1 MNSKRFFV
9 VLIITA
15 ALTATLAATSVSG
28 GENNKA
34 YVDLPP
40 QAAGHASD
48 QGAVHSEAPSQAGAV
63 AAFDPPPNF
72 FYHFSSYSLSSP

>member
-15 ALTATLAATSVSG
+15 ALTATIAATSVSG
-28 GENNKA
+28 GESNKA
-34 YVDLPP
+34 YADLPP

-48 QGAVHSEAPSQAGAV
+48 QGAAHSEAPSQAGGGGTC
-63 AAFDPPPNF
+63 PPERGIPCR
-72 FYHFSSYSLSSP
+72 